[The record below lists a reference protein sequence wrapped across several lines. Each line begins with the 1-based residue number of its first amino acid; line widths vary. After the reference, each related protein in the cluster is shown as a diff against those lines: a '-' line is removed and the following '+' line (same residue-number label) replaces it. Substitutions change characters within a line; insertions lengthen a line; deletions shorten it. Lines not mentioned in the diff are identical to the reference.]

1 MVSSP
6 AWGRAGGRGGGGR
19 RAGGAAVR
27 GRGGRTEVDECSAQ
41 DGGGA
46 AGVEAAD
53 AGLRLDLREGVEE
66 AGVAWLVELAR
77 RDQPP
82 VALHAHLDQVA
93 RHGDG
98 LADAARSHARRH
110 LGEEGRLLLGLIA
123 AEEGADVLVPDR
135 AEARVRDVARDGGS
149 HARIQAADALVLHD
163 VAHHANEA
171 VLGAHKVRLALQL
184 QARLRDVDRDCA
196 TAGAES
202 ELQSCLPRRRRAQV
216 QLAPRAARRR
226 IRRGARG
233 RARAA
238 GCGRGGARM
247 RGAARTGRALRHHR
261 RRAGQAE
268 FRRDCREAL
277 GLAARH
283 GL

>member
-1 MVSSP
+1 MRTLIRSHGTAMAWPMPP
-6 AWGRAGGRGGGGR
+6 AVMP
-19 RAGGAAVR
+19 AAI
-27 GRGGRTEVDECSAQ
+27 
-41 DGGGA
+41 
-46 AGVEAAD
+46 
-53 AGLRLDLREGVEE
+53 
-66 AGVAWLVELAR
+66 LAR
-77 RDQPP
+77 RGACSLGLSPQKKARMYSYPIARKPVYGMWRAMAGVTPAYRPP
-82 VALHAHLDQVA
+82 MPSFFMMLPIMPTKPCLVPTKSGWPCSCKRVFVMSI
-93 RHGDG
+93 GT
-98 LADAARSHARRH
+98 ARRQ
-110 LGEEGRLLLGLIA
+110 
-123 AEEGADVLVPDR
+123 V
-135 AEARVRDVARDGGS
+135 
-149 HARIQAADALVLHD
+149 Q
-163 VAHHANEA
+163 
-171 VLGAHKVRLALQL
+171 
-184 QARLRDVDRDCA
+184 
-196 TAGAES
+196 ES